1 MEFCE
6 SNGFVCYY
14 DISIGNAFEILEVC
28 QQNIFPIMLLL

>member
-14 DISIGNAFEILEVC
+14 HIPTGKAFEILEVC
-28 QQNIFPIMLLL
+28 QHNIFPVLVLL